1 MSYDINSQQV
11 DIENLFKQNENDLSS
26 IKELY
31 RKLEKLEEKITQIK
45 YIDSKLADKLK
56 KDYEKLKRIILDEN
70 IQVYLNNRIDETKT
84 NLIDIINDLN
94 TQINDNLNDL
104 NTQINDGLNNKTNKT
119 ETKNIQQQ
127 INNLVLGA
135 VGDGNNAEVIQARG
149 EFNVLNER
157 LNAMYQKYVV
167 KNIIK
172 NSALNNT
179 DNWNNYG
186 CNMSAEN
193 GILTIVGSEQYA
205 QVRNNDISVKY
216 DDKLYIRCGVNTGS
230 NSNIK
235 VELVEQYTSETYL
248 SLNCSN
254 IAGLNFYSGIAT
266 ITKTDIIYSM
276 FRVIN
281 YENSSVPFQ
290 ITKPLMVNLTEIF
303 GKGKEPSAYEF
314 EKMLSELYFEKTYID
329 NFGLMKKIDNTKR
342 IITNMIGNET
352 QIKWVDGNNN
362 MMLVF
367 KPCGVNN
374 LPQIKDL
381 YKNGIKM
388 LDGNT
393 DFISPFIVAGESQFA
408 GDKTESFEFTGGYH
422 GYNGDGTG
430 TPTARNILY
439 KVEADNNKCKIIV
452 VNNIQGFNT
461 KKADGTGKEILQEEI
476 IYTISPCKINVDV
489 KLTALEWC
497 RISTY
502 MGLQAQNTPW
512 EDRILICDDET
523 HKQWVSLAYQNIN
536 GGNKTQSSCNKLI
549 LNKDDNY
556 LEMKIDN
563 SYGLGKLRY
572 VGNTS
577 PLMWC
582 ADYNKTYFNL
592 VKDKE
597 LTLNKNDVAY
607 WSGEYKIYS
616 V

>member
-1 MSYDINSQQV
+1 MPYDINSQQV
-11 DIENLFKQNENDLSS
+11 DIENLFKQNANDLSS

-31 RKLEKLEEKITQIK
+31 RKLKEMEKKISQIK

-70 IQVYLNNRIDETKT
+70 IQVYLNNKIDETKT
-84 NLIDIINDLN
+84 NLIDTINVLI
-94 TQINDNLNDL
+94 TQINDDL
-104 NTQINDGLNNKTNKT
+104 NNIENNKTNKT

-135 VGDGNNAEVIQARG
+135 VGDGNNAEIIQARG
-149 EFNVLNER
+149 EFSVLNER
-157 LNAMYQKYVV
+157 LNTMYQKYIIN
-167 KNIIK
+167 NIIV
-172 NSALNNT
+172 NSVLNNT
-179 DNWNNYG
+179 DGWSTYG
-186 CNMSAEN
+186 CDISADN
-193 GILTIVGSEQYA
+193 GIMTIVGSEIYA
-205 QVRNNDISVKY
+205 QARNSNLNVNY
-216 DDKLYIRCGVNTGS
+216 NDKLYVRCGVNSGS
-230 NSNIK
+230 NANVKI
-235 VELVEQYTSETYL
+235 EIVEQYTSEEYL
-248 SLNCSN
+248 SLNCSSEVG
-254 IAGLNFYSGIAT
+254 IKYYSGIAN
-266 ITKTDIIYSM
+266 ITKTDIVYAM

-281 YENSSVPFQ
+281 YENSNIPISV
-290 ITKPLMVNLTEIF
+290 TKPLVVNLTKVF
-303 GKGKEPSAYEF
+303 GKGLEPTLEEF
-314 EKMLSELYFEKTYID
+314 EKKVDNLYFEKAYID
-329 NFGLMKKIDNTKR
+329 DIRISQLMQKVDNTKSV
-342 IITNMIGNET
+342 ITKTIGNET
-352 QIKWVDGNNN
+352 QISWIDGNNN
-362 MMLVF
+362 MKLVF

-393 DFISPFIVAGESQFA
+393 DFISPFIIAGDSQFA
-408 GDKTESFEFTGGYH
+408 GDKIESFEFTGGYH

-430 TPTARNILY
+430 TPTARNMFY
-439 KVEADNNKCKIIV
+439 KVEGDNNKCKIIV

-461 KKADGTGKEILQEEI
+461 KKADGSGKEILQEEI

-512 EDRILICDDET
+512 DTKILICDDDT
-523 HKQWVSLAYQNIN
+523 HKQWISLAYQNIN

-549 LNKDDNY
+549 LNKGNDY
-556 LEMKIDN
+556 LEMIIDN
-563 SYGLGKLRY
+563 SYGLGKLKY
-572 VGNTS
+572 VSDTS

-592 VKDKE
+592 VKDKD

-607 WSGEYKIYS
+607 WSGKYKIYS

>member
-1 MSYDINSQQV
+1 MFNGATNFYNLNNENFHDFLMEMYRKIDLLDKDTNYIRNHLIDELRKELRKIIANGELIV
-11 DIENLFKQNENDLSS
+11 DIESVVDDFLINGLAENKVVRD
-26 IKELY
+26 IK
-31 RKLEKLEEKITQIK
+31 KKLEECNSQ
-45 YIDSKLADKLK
+45 
-56 KDYEKLKRIILDEN
+56 LDTIE
-70 IQVYLNNRIDETKT
+70 
-84 NLIDIINDLN
+84 
-94 TQINDNLNDL
+94 
-104 NTQINDGLNNKTNKT
+104 NNKAEKT
-119 ETKNIQQQ
+119 TTENIQQQ
-127 INNLVLGA
+127 VNNLVLGA

-149 EFNVLNER
+149 GFTVLNDR
-157 LNAMYQKYVV
+157 LNSMYEKNVV

-179 DNWNNYG
+179 DNWSKYG
-186 CNMSAEN
+186 CNISAEN
-193 GILTIVGSEQYA
+193 GILTVVGTEKYA
-205 QVRNNDISVKY
+205 QVRNIEISVNHG
-216 DDKLYIRCGVNTGS
+216 DKLYIRCGVNTGS

-235 VELVEQYTSETYL
+235 IEVVEQYTSEEYL
-248 SLNCSN
+248 SLNCSSTT
-254 IAGLNFYSGIAT
+254 GLNFYSGIAT
-266 ITKTDIIYSM
+266 ITKADIIYSM

-290 ITKPLMVNLTEIF
+290 VTKPLMINLTEIF
-303 GKGKEPSAYEF
+303 GKGNEPSAYEF

-329 NFGLMKKIDNTKR
+329 NFNLMKKIDNTKR
-342 IITNMIGNET
+342 VITNIIGNET
-352 QIKWVDGNNN
+352 QIKWADGNNN
-362 MMLVF
+362 MKLIF

-381 YKNGIKM
+381 YKNGIKI

-439 KVEADNNKCKIIV
+439 KVINDNNKCKIVV

-476 IYTISPCKINVDV
+476 TYTITPCKVNVDV

-497 RISTY
+497 RISAY
-502 MGLQAQNTPW
+502 MGIQAQNTPW
-512 EDRILICDDET
+512 DERILICDDDT
-523 HKQWVSLAYQNIN
+523 HKQWTRLAYQNIN
-536 GGNKTQSSCNKLI
+536 GGNKSQSSCNKLI
-549 LNKDDNY
+549 LNKDDDY

-563 SYGLGKLRY
+563 SYGLGKLKY
-572 VGNTS
+572 VSDTS
-577 PLMWC
+577 PLIWC

-592 VKDKE
+592 VKDID

-616 V
+616 I

>member
-1 MSYDINSQQV
+1 MPYDINSQQV
-11 DIENLFKQNENDLSS
+11 DIENLFKQNANDLTS

-31 RKLEKLEEKITQIK
+31 RKLKDLEEKITQIK
-45 YIDSKLADKLK
+45 YIDTKLTDKLK
-56 KDYEKLKRIILDEN
+56 KEYENLKRVILDEN
-70 IQVYLNNRIDETKT
+70 IQVYLNNKIDETKT
-84 NLIDIINDLN
+84 NLIDTINALMA
-94 TQINDNLNDL
+94 QINDDL
-104 NTQINDGLNNKTNKT
+104 NNIENNKTNKT

-135 VGDGNNAEVIQARG
+135 VGDGNNAEIIQARG
-149 EFNVLNER
+149 EFSVLNER
-157 LNAMYQKYVV
+157 LNTMYQKYIVN
-167 KNIIK
+167 NIIV

-179 DNWNNYG
+179 DGWSTYG
-186 CNMSAEN
+186 CNISAEN
-193 GILTIVGSEQYA
+193 GLMTIVGSEIYA
-205 QVRNNDISVKY
+205 QVRNSNLSVNY
-216 DDKLYIRCGVNTGS
+216 GDKLYVRCGVNSGS
-230 NSNIK
+230 NSNVKLEI
-235 VELVEQYTSETYL
+235 VEQYTSESYL
-248 SLNCSN
+248 SIDCISEVG
-254 IAGLNFYSGIAT
+254 IKYYSGIAN
-266 ITKTDIIYSM
+266 ITKTDIAYAM

-281 YENSSVPFQ
+281 YENSSVPFTV
-290 ITKPLMVNLTEIF
+290 TKPLVVNLTKVF
-303 GKGKEPSAYEF
+303 GKGFEPNISEF
-314 EKMLSELYFEKTYID
+314 EKMIGELYFEKTYVDDIRIRQ
-329 NFGLMKKIDNTKR
+329 LMQKVDNTKSV
-342 IITNMIGNET
+342 ITKTIGNET
-352 QIKWVDGNNN
+352 QISWIDGNNN
-362 MMLVF
+362 MKLVF

-393 DFISPFIVAGESQFA
+393 DFISPFIVAGDSQFA

-430 TPTARNILY
+430 TPTARNMFY
-439 KVEADNNKCKIIV
+439 KIVSDNNKCKIIV

-461 KKADGTGKEILQEEI
+461 KKADGSGKEILQEEI

-489 KLTALEWC
+489 KITALEWC

-512 EDRILICDDET
+512 DTKILICDDDT

-549 LNKDDNY
+549 LNKGNDY

-563 SYGLGKLRY
+563 SYGLGKLKY
-572 VGNTS
+572 VSDTT
-577 PLMWC
+577 PLIWC

-592 VKDKE
+592 VKDKD
-597 LTLNKNDVAY
+597 LTLNKNDVIC